1 MNMHARTLSAAA
13 LSRRRGVLSQLSV
26 LSFFLLCQIL
36 LCPAQEWTRFRGPNG
51 SGISNAK
58 TIPATWTEKDFN
70 WKVPLPGAGHSSP
83 AVWGDKVFLTTGD
96 DQAGQ
101 VIVVCLSATDGR
113 VLWQKSF
120 AFTAYPK
127 HNYNSFASSSP
138 ATDAQRV
145 YVCWSVPARCTLLA
159 LDHQGKTIWEKDLG
173 PFVSQ
178 HGNGSSPILYQD
190 KVILANEQDGESFL
204 IAVDA
209 ATGETRWKTPRKT
222 AEAAY
227 STPCVY
233 QPKDSK
239 PELIFNSHAHGI
251 SALDPDNGKVLW
263 DFPTAFD
270 KRSVSSPLVAGDL
283 VIGSCGSGGGGNY
296 VVAVRPGDPASGK
309 KPQLAYSIRR
319 SAPYVPTSIY
329 FGEHLFLWG
338 DGGIVSCVQAATG
351 EVKWQERVGGDFFGS
366 PVCVDGRLFCVS
378 SRGDVVVAEAS
389 GHFKLLAKNP
399 LGELTRSTPAVAGGR
414 MYIHTSQHLISV
426 GGAKEVSARD

>member
-1 MNMHARTLSAAA
+1 MSA
-13 LSRRRGVLSQLSV
+13 QLSLATLAV
-26 LSFFLLCQIL
+26 LGQLLL
-36 LCPAQEWTRFRGPNG
+36 SPAQEWTRFRGPNG
-51 SGISNAK
+51 SGISGAK
-58 TIPATWTEKDFN
+58 TIPSSWTENDIN
-70 WKVPLPGAGHSSP
+70 WKASLPGAGHSSP
-83 AVWGDKVFLTTGD
+83 ALWGDKVFVTSGD

-101 VIVVCLSATDGR
+101 IDILCLSTADGR
-113 VLWQKSF
+113 ILWQKSLP
-120 AFTAYPK
+120 FTTYTK

-138 ATDAQRV
+138 ATDAKRV
-145 YVCWSVPARCTLLA
+145 YVCWSVPARCTLMA
-159 LDHQGKTIWEKDLG
+159 LDHQGKTVWEKDLG

-209 ATGETRWKTPRKT
+209 ATGQTRWKTPRKT

-233 QPKDSK
+233 QRSSGK

-263 DFPTAFD
+263 DFPGAFD
-270 KRSVSSPLVAGDL
+270 KRSVSSPVVAGDL
-283 VIGSCGSGGGGNY
+283 MIGSCGSGGGGNFI
-296 VVAVRPGDPASGK
+296 VAVRPGDAAGK
-309 KPQLAYSIRR
+309 RKPELAYSIRH

-338 DGGIVSCVQAATG
+338 DGGVVSCVQAATG

-366 PVCVDGRLFCVS
+366 PVCVDGKLFCVS
-378 SRGDVVVAEAS
+378 SRGDVVVVEAS
-389 GHFKLLAKNP
+389 DHFKLLAKNP
-399 LGELTRSTPAVAGGR
+399 LNELTRSTPAVAGGR

-426 GGAKEVSARD
+426 GGAKEVSAKE